1 MSHKIQ
7 SATMLSNTIIQAKFM
22 GGEIVQY
29 DVRNLFPIL
38 PQFEILLHDTFLAF
52 NLHTDV
58 GGYGVSWNDDLD
70 LDAETIWEDGTMIC
84 IEAIDIAQSVAASLT
99 RARAYAH
106 LTQKQLSEKT
116 GIYQSDISKIERGNA
131 NPSLS
136 TLKRLASAM
145 NMQLKIEFIPISP
158 NDPK

>member
-1 MSHKIQ
+1 MSHQIQ
-7 SATMLSNTIIQAKFM
+7 SATMLNNTIIQAKFM

-29 DVRNLFPIL
+29 DIQNLFPIF
-38 PQFEILLHDTFLAF
+38 PQFKILLHDTSLAL
-52 NLHTDV
+52 NLHTDT

-70 LDAETIWEDGTMIC
+70 LDAETIWENGTIIR
-84 IEAIDIAQSVAASLT
+84 IESIDIVQCVAASLA
-99 RARAYAH
+99 RAREYAH

-136 TLKRLASAM
+136 TLKRLAAAM

-158 NDPK
+158 DDRK